1 MTRAESK
8 IWMFGDIILDKDRK
22 GKAPQ
27 LKVVVT
33 VLKGTSAF
41 LIRIQNAKKCF
52 PWTLMVM
59 MLEVVVPSGRYA
71 GIVVV

>member
-8 IWMFGDIILDKDRK
+8 IWMFGDIILDKDTIKSGGNRLGGNIRFPHLHSERK
-22 GKAPQ
+22 EMY
-27 LKVVVT
+27 
-33 VLKGTSAF
+33 
-41 LIRIQNAKKCF
+41 F